1 MRFDYQLPWVAVRG
15 AATRVIL
22 DLNHIGSPRGTV
34 AVDQLH
40 YFGLTADDGINP
52 RYGQA
57 RVNQPPMSV
66 RLGIVS
72 GF

>member
-1 MRFDYQLPWVAVRG
+1 M
-15 AATRVIL
+15 

-40 YFGLTADDGINP
+40 YFGLTADDGVNP
-52 RYGQA
+52 TYGQA
-57 RVNQPPMSV
+57 LVRQPPMSV

>member
-1 MRFDYQLPWVAVRG
+1 V
-15 AATRVIL
+15 
-22 DLNHIGSPRGTV
+22 
-34 AVDQLH
+34 H

-52 RYGQA
+52 NYGHA
-57 RVNQPPMSV
+57 LVRQPPMSV